1 MIMSDYSYN
10 GYPIKIIQ
18 EHEQGE
24 QKRKHK
30 KKRINKKWKKRYG
43 VYETQYL
50 DKNQVLFVN
59 GEIVISRKIFN
70 EIKKIL
76 DNGRIATKE
85 ESLSIDNYIKEHS
98 VETGINFHDLIL
110 DKK

>member
-1 MIMSDYSYN
+1 MSDYSYN

-30 KKRINKKWKKRYG
+30 KKRINKKWKKKYG
-43 VYETQYL
+43 VYAVQYL

-59 GEIVISRKIFN
+59 GEIVMSRKIFN

-76 DNGRIATKE
+76 EDE
-85 ESLSIDNYIKEHS
+85 Q
-98 VETGINFHDLIL
+98 
-110 DKK
+110 

>member
-30 KKRINKKWKKRYG
+30 KKRINKKWAKRYG
-43 VYETQYL
+43 YKCVTKTTKGWKLKTYKDGSFE
-50 DKNQVLFVN
+50 FV
-59 GEIVISRKIFN
+59 K
-70 EIKKIL
+70 
-76 DNGRIATKE
+76 
-85 ESLSIDNYIKEHS
+85 
-98 VETGINFHDLIL
+98 
-110 DKK
+110 